1 MTPNVLRTLR
11 IIAERRKAI
20 THCSDKTKI
29 IYRTKS
35 LLEND
40 FTDKIAFPNVLY
52 PSSCVFSLGQGHMLN
67 FHKNS
72 KSAEKNFKD
81 KKQCELSESRADKIS
96 SKQKRTE

>member
-1 MTPNVLRTLR
+1 MGRFCIHLEGEIDLSKNG
-11 IIAERRKAI
+11 
-20 THCSDKTKI
+20 
-29 IYRTKS
+29 

-40 FTDKIAFPNVLY
+40 FNDNGFPKRARY

-81 KKQCELSESRADKIS
+81 KKQCELSESR
-96 SKQKRTE
+96 